1 MVRIAIINKEKC
13 STKECGDFVCKRV
26 CPVNRQSK
34 ECIVTS
40 VDHKAQINE
49 ELCIGCGICVPK
61 CPFKAIDIINLPE
74 SLKDDPIHRFGKNQF
89 ALFSLPTPVM
99 GKVVGIIGRNGIG
112 KSTAI
117 KVLAG
122 VLKPNLGKEKEA
134 TYKELIDFFKGT
146 ETHTFFEKVRDGKIK
161 VSYKPQN
168 VDLIPKTA
176 KGIVEDLLK
185 KVDEKG
191 MFDKI
196 ADLLELRNILK
207 NNIKEISGGELQRV
221 AIAAT
226 VLKNANLY
234 IFDEPT
240 SYLDI
245 KQRLKVAEFIRNL
258 ADKETAVLVIEHDL
272 IALDY
277 MTDVVHIMYGKA
289 GCFGV
294 VALPRAT
301 KTAINT
307 YLEGYLKDE
316 NVRFRDKKIQF
327 DIKAPLTTK
336 KTSVLTSWPKLSKQ
350 LGKFKFEAN
359 EGIIMR
365 KEIIGILGEN
375 GIGKTTFVKL
385 LAGVEKPDHVSDY
398 ETEKQ
403 GDRNEKP
410 DNRNEKLEKP
420 MHTDQGKIELSVK
433 VSYKPQYLNSESDE
447 LVMVVLA
454 EALRKHKSDI
464 IAPLD
469 IEPLLDK
476 QINQLSGGE
485 LQRVAIAEALAKE
498 CNLVLLDEP
507 SAYLDVE
514 QRLILSKIIS
524 DIVPLRGISVLVVDH
539 DLLFLD
545 YLSEKLMVFNGT
557 PAIHGVANGPFTM
570 EDGMNKLLKEVSITM
585 RRDEFSGRP
594 RINKEGS
601 VKDREQ
607 KSKGKYY
614 YS

>member
-13 STKECGDFVCKRV
+13 SSKECGDFVCKRV
-26 CPVNRQSK
+26 CPVNRQGK

-40 VDHKAQINE
+40 FDHKAQINE

-74 SLKDDPIHRFGKNQF
+74 SLKYDPIHRFGKNQF

-117 KVLAG
+117 KILAG
-122 VLKPNLGKEKEA
+122 ILKPNLGKEKEA
-134 TYKELIDFFKGT
+134 SYKEIIEFFKGT
-146 ETHTFFEKVRDGKIK
+146 ETHAFFEKVRDEEIKI
-161 VSYKPQN
+161 SYKPQN
-168 VDLIPKTA
+168 VDLISKTA

-191 MFDKI
+191 IFDKI
-196 ADLLELRNILK
+196 VELLELKNILK

-226 VLKNANLY
+226 VLRKANLY

-245 KQRLKVAEFIRNL
+245 KQRLKVAEFIRTL
-258 ADKETAVLVIEHDL
+258 ADEKTAVLVIEHDL

-277 MTDVVHIMYGKA
+277 MTDIVHIMYGKQ

-316 NVRFRDKKIQF
+316 NVRFRDKKILF
-327 DIKAPLTTK
+327 DIKAPSTIK
-336 KTSVLTSWPKLSKQ
+336 KSNMMTSWPKLSKQ
-350 LGKFKFEAN
+350 LGKFKLEAN
-359 EGIIMR
+359 EGTIMR

-385 LAGVEKPDHVSDY
+385 LSGVEKPDH
-398 ETEKQ
+398 
-403 GDRNEKP
+403 
-410 DNRNEKLEKP
+410 
-420 MHTDQGKIELSVK
+420 GKIELSVK

-454 EALRKHKSDI
+454 DAIRKHKSDI

-485 LQRVAIAEALAKE
+485 LQRVAIAEALAKD

-570 EDGMNKLLKEVSITM
+570 EDGINKLLKEVSITM